1 MLRTVFSL
9 ILQSQVHYYSTK
21 IVELVILCV
30 CVFTVFKPVYYYDE
44 YKCFVFYIVL
54 ECVLNHSAGCDVSG
68 SKVG

>member
-1 MLRTVFSL
+1 M
-9 ILQSQVHYYSTK
+9 
-21 IVELVILCV
+21 